1 MPGDVYGSPVA
12 HPGSLGPGEV
22 ASGPGL
28 PAVGGAFPAAVDE
41 RSHRG
46 PQVSAAGTGRAL
58 SPARQALSDQA
69 LALVRDAAPLPLST
83 TQVIEGLGERVTW
96 YNTCGHADVC
106 SDRAHWSSCPPRL
119 LYNSDV
125 VPLLR
130 RWERMGVL
138 ERLVLGRVAS
148 PKGAHFWRYLGPT
161 TDWAP

>member
-1 MPGDVYGSPVA
+1 
-12 HPGSLGPGEV
+12 
-22 ASGPGL
+22 
-28 PAVGGAFPAAVDE
+28 
-41 RSHRG
+41 
-46 PQVSAAGTGRAL
+46 L

-69 LALVRDAAPLPLST
+69 LALVRDAAPLPL
-83 TQVIEGLGERVTW
+83 GERVTW

-106 SDRAHWSSCPPRL
+106 SERAHWSSCPPRL
-119 LYNSDV
+119 LYNSDI

-161 TDWAP
+161 DRAP